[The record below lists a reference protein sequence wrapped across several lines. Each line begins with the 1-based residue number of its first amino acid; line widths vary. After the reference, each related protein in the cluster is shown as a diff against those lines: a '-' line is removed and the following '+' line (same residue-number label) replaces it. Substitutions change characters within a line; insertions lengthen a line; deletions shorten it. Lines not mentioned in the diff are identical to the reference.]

1 MVTRFSRGILGPFF
15 HMKMSMPSQHL
26 CRCILGDAGHT
37 RHLLHKGRHSNQEL
51 SAFHV
56 PVSPK
61 SFLCTQTLSSQ
72 YTDARA
78 AYQELSLKAKAG
90 LPPPPVFCTDK
101 ASYRSRNCQEP
112 QLQCLHIT
120 WFELHVSPS
129 GILTEP
135 YRLFWNLPSPS
146 TNDSEDFIKW
156 LYHMCVELLGGGSF
170 LFFLYSLNFMTT
182 CKPLNLSQLRSPN
195 P

>member
-1 MVTRFSRGILGPFF
+1 MVVTKVSRGILGPFF

-90 LPPPPVFCTDK
+90 LPPPLSSVQTRPHTEAGTV
-101 ASYRSRNCQEP
+101 R
-112 QLQCLHIT
+112 
-120 WFELHVSPS
+120 SPS
-129 GILTEP
+129 YNVYISHDLSCM
-135 YRLFWNLPSPS
+135 FLPQA
-146 TNDSEDFIKW
+146 F
-156 LYHMCVELLGGGSF
+156 
-170 LFFLYSLNFMTT
+170 
-182 CKPLNLSQLRSPN
+182 
-195 P
+195 